1 MKKALKN
8 LLLAAAAIFISA
20 SLVSCNTDTET
31 ETEYVN
37 VYSYTDTIY
46 GTISSKNYYTE
57 YRFYGKS
64 GTTYNVSVSS
74 TYAVYMQAGSSPSGS
89 DYFSETYYSSSESF
103 TPSSSGYVYVRIR
116 SASSYSNDH
125 SLTVSNNNG
134 EVSLSQYASGKAY
147 SYSISKSGTIS
158 SSSDYI
164 IYRFYAP
171 SSYSYYVSWE
181 NGSGAEMS
189 VSAGSSYSSP
199 TDYFSSYTTS
209 GQTISPSSSGYVY
222 IKVKPY
228 SSYYTGSF
236 TLTVSSDYYN
246 ISLEEY
252 SSNDITASGSV
263 SIHSYSSTDVA
274 NDYKI
279 VYLTSS
285 SDTYYSLSTT
295 SGTTYT
301 VQWCDSNTKNNFLN
315 TSSYS
320 FTDGKITAYNSSL
333 SQLNSTDASPLF
345 TFTATGSTTY
355 IGVKKYSS
363 STSNGY
369 CAFYVYTN

>member
-57 YRFYGKS
+57 YRFYGNS

-74 TYAVYMQAGSSPSGS
+74 DYTVYMQAGSSSSGS
-89 DYFSETYYSSSESF
+89 DYFSETYSSSKSF
-103 TPSSSGYVYVRIR
+103 T
-116 SASSYSNDH
+116 
-125 SLTVSNNNG
+125 
-134 EVSLSQYASGKAY
+134 
-147 SYSISKSGTIS
+147 
-158 SSSDYI
+158 
-164 IYRFYAP
+164 
-171 SSYSYYVSWE
+171 
-181 NGSGAEMS
+181 
-189 VSAGSSYSSP
+189 
-199 TDYFSSYTTS
+199 
-209 GQTISPSSSGYVY
+209 PSSSGYVY

-236 TLTVSSDYYN
+236 TLTVSSDYYS

-301 VQWCDSNTKNNFLN
+301 VQWCDSDTKSNFSN

-320 FTDGKITAYNSSL
+320 FIDGKITAYDSSL
-333 SQLNSTDASPLF
+333 LQLNYTDTSSSF

-369 CAFYVYTN
+369 CAFYVYY